1 MMMRRSGY
9 PTHRHQSGA
18 ISLIF
23 VITLPVLIAV
33 LALSIVTG
41 MYMLTVMRVG
51 QASDAASLACGY
63 GQRAE
68 PRVINGFLEYYQPA
82 FVITNDYEDSVIT
95 REKRCDISA
104 SYGFKS
110 LMVKLIPGSANEQI
124 TLTSKT
130 VSTTRLVLNSKP
142 RDVSLVLDISGS
154 MSGRL
159 PLLKRIINNTIQD
172 IQDQST
178 NLVSK
183 VRIAVVPFES
193 GVGVRDAPW
202 LPASKGR
209 VTCVDG
215 MSPQG
220 VAQTVDD
227 LGALPGMLKIR
238 TTGSCSSPILP
249 LTKDLDA
256 VRRHVNGLTASGT
269 TLSYQGLIWGA
280 RSLINQ
286 WQQAWQITPVASS
299 YLEQHL
305 ILFTDGNDDNNYF
318 DELVKAGL
326 CQVIQNE
333 FNIQMSFI
341 GFGVNN
347 NRIRQFE
354 NCIGNGNGKVYDA
367 QNTADLEKFFKEALH
382 TTTAILILE

>member
-1 MMMRRSGY
+1 MMVRWSGY
-9 PTHRHQSGA
+9 RKQRGA
-18 ISLIF
+18 TSLVFISM
-23 VITLPVLIAV
+23 LPMLVSI
-33 LALSIVTG
+33 LAFSVSTG
-41 MYMLTVMRVG
+41 MYMLTVTRAG

-63 GQRAE
+63 AQRVE
-68 PRVINGFLEYYQPA
+68 PTVIEGFIEYYKPGFAYQSYD
-82 FVITNDYEDSVIT
+82 INTIKGT
-95 REKRCDISA
+95 KRCNISA
-104 SYGFKS
+104 SYGFDYV
-110 LMVKLIPGSANEQI
+110 MASALPSNAQNQI
-124 TLTSKT
+124 TLTSD
-130 VSTTRLVLNSKP
+130 STAELVLNSKP

-159 PLLKRIINNTIQD
+159 PLLKRIINTTIQD
-172 IQDQST
+172 IQNQST

-227 LGALPGMLKIR
+227 LGALPGMLKIS
-238 TTGSCSSPILP
+238 TQGSCSSSILP

-256 VRRHVNGLTASGT
+256 VRRHVNGLTATGGT
-269 TLSYQGLIWGA
+269 SSYQGRIWGA
-280 RSLINQ
+280 RSLISQ

-299 YLEQHL
+299 DLEQHL
-305 ILFTDGNDDNNYF
+305 ILFTDGDDSNNYF
-318 DELVKAGL
+318 DELVQAGL

-347 NRIRQFE
+347 SRLRQFE
-354 NCIGNGNGKVYDA
+354 DCIGNGSGEVYDA
-367 QNTADLEKFFKEALH
+367 QNSADLEKFFKKALH
-382 TTTAILILE
+382 TTTATLILK

>member
-1 MMMRRSGY
+1 MVRWSGY
-9 PTHRHQSGA
+9 RKQRGA
-18 ISLIF
+18 TSLVFISM
-23 VITLPVLIAV
+23 LPMLVSI
-33 LALSIVTG
+33 LAFSVSTG
-41 MYMLTVMRVG
+41 MYMLTVTRAG

-63 GQRAE
+63 AQRGE
-68 PRVINGFLEYYQPA
+68 PTVMEGFMEYYRPGFAYQSYD
-82 FVITNDYEDSVIT
+82 INTIKGT
-95 REKRCDISA
+95 KRCNISA
-104 SYGFKS
+104 SYGFDN
-110 LMVKLIPGSANEQI
+110 LMASALPNNTGNRI
-124 TLTSKT
+124 TLTSDT
-130 VSTTRLVLNSKP
+130 ESTARIILNSKP

-172 IQDQST
+172 IQKQST
-178 NLVSK
+178 DLVSK

-249 LTKDLDA
+249 LTKDLNA
-256 VRRHVNGLTASGT
+256 VRRHVDGLTASGT

-299 YLEQHL
+299 DLEQHL

-341 GFGVNN
+341 GFEVNN

-354 NCIGNGNGKVYDA
+354 DCIGNGNGKVYDA
-367 QNTADLEKFFKEALH
+367 QNSADLKKFFKEALH
-382 TTTAILILE
+382 TTTATLILE

>member
-1 MMMRRSGY
+1 M
-9 PTHRHQSGA
+9 
-18 ISLIF
+18 
-23 VITLPVLIAV
+23 
-33 LALSIVTG
+33 
-41 MYMLTVMRVG
+41 
-51 QASDAASLACGY
+51 
-63 GQRAE
+63 
-68 PRVINGFLEYYQPA
+68 EYYKPGFAYQSYD
-82 FVITNDYEDSVIT
+82 INTIKGT
-95 REKRCDISA
+95 KRCNISA
-104 SYGFKS
+104 SYGFDYV
-110 LMVKLIPGSANEQI
+110 MASALPSNAQNQM
-124 TLTSKT
+124 TLTSD
-130 VSTTRLVLNSKP
+130 STAELVLNSKP

-159 PLLKRIINNTIQD
+159 PLLKRIINTTIQD
-172 IQDQST
+172 IQNQST
-178 NLVSK
+178 NLVRK

-256 VRRHVNGLTASGT
+256 VRRHVNGLTATGGT
-269 TLSYQGLIWGA
+269 SSYQGLIWGV
-280 RSLINQ
+280 RSLIRE
-286 WQQAWQITPVASS
+286 WQQAWQITPVVSS
-299 YLEQHL
+299 DLEQHL
-305 ILFTDGNDDNNYF
+305 ILFTDGDDSNNYF
-318 DELVKAGL
+318 DELVQAGL

-354 NCIGNGNGKVYDA
+354 DCIGKGKGKVYDA
-367 QNTADLEKFFKEALH
+367 QNSAQLGIFFKKALH
-382 TTTAILILE
+382 TTTATLILK

>member
-18 ISLIF
+18 ISLVFI
-23 VITLPVLIAV
+23 IILPVLITI

-41 MYMLTVMRVG
+41 MYMLTVIRAG

-68 PRVINGFLEYYQPA
+68 PRVINGFLEYYKPA
-82 FVITNDYEDSVIT
+82 FVTSYDYEDSVTT

-110 LMVKLIPGSANEQI
+110 QMVKIIQGSANDQI
-124 TLTSKT
+124 TLNSKT
-130 VSTTRLVLNSKP
+130 ESSTRLDLNSKP

-159 PLLKRIINNTIQD
+159 PLLKRIINTTIQD
-172 IQDQST
+172 IQNQST

-227 LGALPGMLKIR
+227 LGALPEMLKIR
-238 TTGSCSSPILP
+238 TQGSCSSPILP

-256 VRRHVNGLTASGT
+256 VRRHVNGLTATGGT
-269 TLSYQGLIWGA
+269 SSYQGLIWGA
-280 RSLINQ
+280 RSLISQ
-286 WQQAWQITPVASS
+286 WQQAWQITPVVSS
-299 YLEQHL
+299 DLQQHL
-305 ILFTDGNDDNNYF
+305 ILFTDGDDSNNYF
-318 DELVKAGL
+318 DELVQAGL
-326 CQVIQNE
+326 CQVIQNK

-354 NCIGNGNGKVYDA
+354 DCAGKDKVYDA
-367 QNTADLEKFFKEALH
+367 QSSADLEKFFKEALH
-382 TTTAILILE
+382 TTTATLILE

>member
-1 MMMRRSGY
+1 
-9 PTHRHQSGA
+9 
-18 ISLIF
+18 
-23 VITLPVLIAV
+23 
-33 LALSIVTG
+33 VTS
-41 MYMLTVMRVG
+41 Y
-51 QASDAASLACGY
+51 
-63 GQRAE
+63 
-68 PRVINGFLEYYQPA
+68 
-82 FVITNDYEDSVIT
+82 DYEDSVTT

-110 LMVKLIPGSANEQI
+110 QMVKIIQGSANEQI
-124 TLTSKT
+124 TLNSKT
-130 VSTTRLVLNSKP
+130 ESSTRLDLNSKP

-159 PLLKRIINNTIQD
+159 PLLKTIINTTIQD
-172 IQDQST
+172 IQNQS
-178 NLVSK
+178 NNSVSK

-227 LGALPGMLKIR
+227 LGALPGMLKISTQGR
-238 TTGSCSSPILP
+238 CISPILP
-249 LTKDLDA
+249 LTKDFAA
-256 VRRHVNGLTASGT
+256 VRSHVNGLTPTGGT
-269 TLSYQGLIWGA
+269 SSYQGLIWGA
-280 RSLINQ
+280 RSLISE

-299 YLEQHL
+299 DLEQHL
-305 ILFTDGNDDNNYF
+305 ILFTDGDDNEDYF
-318 DELVKAGL
+318 NQLVNTGL
-326 CQVIQNE
+326 CQVIQNK

-347 NRIRQFE
+347 SRLRQFE
-354 NCIGNGNGKVYDA
+354 DCIGNGKGKVYDA
-367 QNTADLEKFFKEALH
+367 QNTAQLEKFFKEALH
-382 TTTAILILE
+382 TTTATLILE

>member
-1 MMMRRSGY
+1 MRRFGY
-9 PTHRHQSGA
+9 PTLRHQSGA
-18 ISLIF
+18 ISLVFIM
-23 VITLPVLIAV
+23 ILPVLITI

-41 MYMLTVMRVG
+41 MYMLTVIRAG

-68 PRVINGFLEYYQPA
+68 PRVINGFLEYYKPA
-82 FVITNDYEDSVIT
+82 FVTSYDYEDSVTT

-110 LMVKLIPGSANEQI
+110 QMVKIIQGSANDQI
-124 TLTSKT
+124 TLNSKT
-130 VSTTRLVLNSKP
+130 ESSTRLDLNSKP

-159 PLLKRIINNTIQD
+159 PLLKRIINTTIQD
-172 IQDQST
+172 IQNQST

-183 VRIAVVPFES
+183 VRIAVVPCGS
-193 GVGVRDAPW
+193 GVGGRDAPW

-227 LGALPGMLKIR
+227 LGALPEMLKIR
-238 TTGSCSSPILP
+238 TQGSCSSPILP

-256 VRRHVNGLTASGT
+256 VRRHVNGLTATGGT
-269 TLSYQGLIWGA
+269 SSYQGLIWGA
-280 RSLINQ
+280 RSLISQ
-286 WQQAWQITPVASS
+286 WQQAWQITPVVSS
-299 YLEQHL
+299 DLQQLL
-305 ILFTDGNDDNNYF
+305 ILFTDADDY
-318 DELVKAGL
+318 
-326 CQVIQNE
+326 
-333 FNIQMSFI
+333 
-341 GFGVNN
+341 
-347 NRIRQFE
+347 
-354 NCIGNGNGKVYDA
+354 
-367 QNTADLEKFFKEALH
+367 
-382 TTTAILILE
+382 TT